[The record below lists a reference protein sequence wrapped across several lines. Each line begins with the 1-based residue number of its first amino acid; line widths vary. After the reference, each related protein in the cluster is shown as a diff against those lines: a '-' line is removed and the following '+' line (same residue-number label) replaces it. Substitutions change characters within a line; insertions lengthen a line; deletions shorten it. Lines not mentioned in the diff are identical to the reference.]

1 MTSDE
6 AVLLMIEELERLME
20 LVTWREQKII
30 RDVIDK
36 VSE

>member
-6 AVLLMIEELERLME
+6 AVLLMIEELERLLDVVSESDRE
-20 LVTWREQKII
+20 LIL
-30 RDVIDK
+30 DVIDK